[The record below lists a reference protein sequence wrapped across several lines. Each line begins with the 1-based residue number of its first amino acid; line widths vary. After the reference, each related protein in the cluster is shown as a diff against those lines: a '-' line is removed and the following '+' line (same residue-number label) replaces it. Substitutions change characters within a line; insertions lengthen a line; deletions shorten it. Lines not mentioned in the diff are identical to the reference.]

1 MHSLLLQ
8 VVHASF
14 HGFTSSMIVPMMGVR
29 EVRMRMGQGFVSVSM
44 TMIDTGGHWMFAG
57 MPMMFVVIMLVIVF
71 QSLMGMSMLV
81 ALG

>member
-1 MHSLLLQ
+1 
-8 VVHASF
+8 
-14 HGFTSSMIVPMMGVR
+14 MGVR

-44 TMIDTGGHWMFAG
+44 TMFDVNGHWMFVV
-57 MPMMFVVIMLVIVF
+57 MQMMFVVIMLVIVF

>member
-1 MHSLLLQ
+1 
-8 VVHASF
+8 
-14 HGFTSSMIVPMMGVR
+14 MIVPMMGVW

-44 TMIDTGGHWMFAG
+44 TMFDTGGHWMFVV
-57 MPMMFVVIMLVIVF
+57 MRMMFVVIMLVIVF